1 MGYSLYEAKTGQ
13 SYIIT
18 SVPDYDLL
26 SSIGIIE
33 GVKVKVESKYA
44 LGGPVSVALSTR
56 KIAIGKDVATKVL
69 VKEA

>member
-1 MGYSLYEAKTGQ
+1 MGYSLYEAEQGR
-13 SYIIT
+13 SYVIT
-18 SVPDYDLL
+18 SVPDYKLL

-33 GVKVKVESKYA
+33 GVRVKIESKYK

-69 VKEA
+69 VREG